1 MQPKRRFAFLF
12 GVYQAYEL
20 MDISLLWLPYPLML
34 LNRAACGFLGINSA
48 AIRQAAVQRYLPDRL
63 RARVSALESV
73 LFAAAVA
80 VLSLAVGA
88 LGEIMDLRVCLSLCA
103 AATLL
108 VCWLTVFRSR
118 EHIRR
123 VLAYKA
129 QE

>member
-1 MQPKRRFAFLF
+1 MKKRWTA
-12 GVYQAYEL
+12 
-20 MDISLLWLPYPLML
+20 LLLALAML
-34 LNRAACGFLGINSA
+34 SA
-48 AIRQAAVQRYLPDRL
+48 
-63 RARVSALESV
+63 
-73 LFAAAVA
+73 
-80 VLSLAVGA
+80 LAVGA